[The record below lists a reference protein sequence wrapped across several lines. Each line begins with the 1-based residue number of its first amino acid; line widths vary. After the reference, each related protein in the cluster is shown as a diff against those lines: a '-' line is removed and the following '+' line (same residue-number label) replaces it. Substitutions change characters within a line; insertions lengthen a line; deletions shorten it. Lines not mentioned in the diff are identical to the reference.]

1 MHYVIGDIHGC
12 YQDMMALLN
21 KIESQDQDAQI
32 IFVGDFID
40 RGPDVDKVLDWSL
53 ENITL
58 DGKYRAVRG
67 NHEQMVLEWYKEFMD
82 WYDNAGNYSARE
94 PMPETYYDFSRW
106 MDAMGKLSP
115 AGLKPYIDFFS
126 HLPYNR
132 KMTVETA
139 SGKTVDYRIVH
150 AFYEYDEGVPKL
162 EQYYTNLYAR
172 KYGNYKS
179 EEIVVHGHTPT
190 IALAAEDSLTYNI
203 RPGLISYHKSDVNVD
218 CGCVYKE
225 AYPEYPVMLGAFCL
239 ETFEEIYSKSVKERF
254 LENGA
259 EDGVRKYEDY
269 KEQCLARESLER
281 AVLMKM
287 YL

>member
-1 MHYVIGDIHGC
+1 M
-12 YQDMMALLN
+12 
-21 KIESQDQDAQI
+21 
-32 IFVGDFID
+32 
-40 RGPDVDKVLDWSL
+40 
-53 ENITL
+53 
-58 DGKYRAVRG
+58 
-67 NHEQMVLEWYKEFMD
+67 
-82 WYDNAGNYSARE
+82 
-94 PMPETYYDFSRW
+94 
-106 MDAMGKLSP
+106 
-115 AGLKPYIDFFS
+115 
-126 HLPYNR
+126 
-132 KMTVETA
+132 
-139 SGKTVDYRIVH
+139 
-150 AFYEYDEGVPKL
+150 
-162 EQYYTNLYAR
+162 
-172 KYGNYKS
+172 
-179 EEIVVHGHTPT
+179 HGHTPT

-269 KEQCLARESLER
+269 KEQYLARESLER

>member
-1 MHYVIGDIHGC
+1 
-12 YQDMMALLN
+12 
-21 KIESQDQDAQI
+21 
-32 IFVGDFID
+32 
-40 RGPDVDKVLDWSL
+40 
-53 ENITL
+53 
-58 DGKYRAVRG
+58 
-67 NHEQMVLEWYKEFMD
+67 
-82 WYDNAGNYSARE
+82 
-94 PMPETYYDFSRW
+94 
-106 MDAMGKLSP
+106 MGKLSP

-203 RPGLISYHKSDVNVD
+203 RPGLISYHQNDVNVD

-239 ETFEEIYSKSVKERF
+239 ETFEEIYVISVKERF

-269 KEQCLARESLER
+269 KEKYLAQECLER
-281 AVLMKM
+281 TALMKM